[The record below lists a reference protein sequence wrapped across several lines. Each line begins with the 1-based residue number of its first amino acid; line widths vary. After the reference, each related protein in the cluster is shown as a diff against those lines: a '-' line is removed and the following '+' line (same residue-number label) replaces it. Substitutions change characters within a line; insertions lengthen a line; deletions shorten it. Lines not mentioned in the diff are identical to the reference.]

1 MHFEQFILV
10 PLALFFGM
18 AALACF
24 HHGMSMHQHAKPA
37 PAFLRFINLA
47 AYFNRY
53 QTDLSRYHLR
63 RHLQWGVACIITAV
77 AVVLAMYILLP
88 EFRAEVVGVIGTG
101 ST

>member
-1 MHFEQFILV
+1 MRVEHFILGS
-10 PLALFFGM
+10 LALFFGI

-37 PAFLRFINLA
+37 PAFLRFMNLA

-88 EFRAEVVGVIGTG
+88 EFRAEVFRVIGAG